1 MLMIKDQCF
10 TAVLM
15 IHPVVR
21 RIASGAHVHDNFR
34 LNSSEKKK
42 RFLKTLQFKIIATT
56 NLVVFKA
63 SRSMIALSPDTEQE
77 LVGADMVIP
86 QVCCNFGAAKTKA
99 NMKYFHHGA
108 TQTGGNIYVLSIMKN
123 IYMQIITISK

>member
-1 MLMIKDQCF
+1 MIKDQCF

-21 RIASGAHVHDNFR
+21 RIASGAHVHETFR
-34 LNSSEKKK
+34 LNSSKNK

-63 SRSMIALSPDTEQE
+63 LRSKIALSPDTEQE
-77 LVGADMVIP
+77 LVEADMVIP

-99 NMKYFHHGA
+99 NIKYFHHGA
-108 TQTGGNIYVLSIMKN
+108 TQTGGNGSLNNEN
-123 IYMQIITISK
+123 IYMQIITIRK